1 MAVSVH
7 RMLGGTIASLLVL
20 GVALAASG
28 GGRASA
34 SASAAEPLTKVAG
47 RQLPHEFDR
56 YARQASACPGLD
68 PLLLVAIHDTETRR
82 DLVGATSVAGAIGP
96 MQFLPETWAAYGF
109 DGNGDGAA
117 DPLDLD
123 DALAAATHLLCRNGV
138 GLPDNEGNAVWNF
151 NHSWGYVHVVLD
163 RAAELHHQLGV

>member
-1 MAVSVH
+1 VFN
-7 RMLGGTIASLLVL
+7 
-20 GVALAASG
+20 G
-28 GGRASA
+28 GGSA
-34 SASAAEPLTKVAG
+34 SAHAEPLSKLTA
-47 RQLPHEFDR
+47 RQLPLEYER
-56 YARQASACPGLD
+56 YVRQASACPGLD

-82 DLVGATSVAGAIGP
+82 DLVGATSVAGAVGP

-117 DPLDLD
+117 DPLNLD

-138 GLPDNEGNAVWNF
+138 SLPEREGNAVWNF

-163 RAAELHHQLGV
+163 RAAELHQQLGL